1 MEKAKVGAFQ
11 EDAMKLPRR
20 TFLHLAAGA
29 ARLRSNAVELRGMAP
44 MSSLPVPHP
53 PCFGNPTLMER
64 SHQGRD
70 APLHETPSPKHERPS
85 SRRLK

>member
-1 MEKAKVGAFQ
+1 
-11 EDAMKLPRR
+11 MKLPRR
-20 TFLHLAAGA
+20 TWPRALP
-29 ARLRSNAVELRGMAP
+29 RLRSYAVELRGMAP

-70 APLHETPSPKHERPS
+70 APLHETPSPQHERPS